1 MEGKNAY
8 CKISIAPLRA
18 QAKDQS
24 EIVTQLLFGDL
35 ITVHDIHEPWAKIT
49 THSDK
54 YQGYVDFKHIRNLNN
69 TDAKTW
75 SEESSYLKDRER
87 SISTPWGEQRIC
99 RGSRIAENT
108 ERFSI
113 GADAFAFIDSSKKNH
128 SSPLDFALDYIN
140 TPYLWGGK
148 TPFGIDCSGITQV
161 IYRFFGIELPRD
173 TSQQVKHGVEIDI
186 KNSRAND
193 LAFFE
198 NKNGSITHVGILN
211 GMGGI
216 IHASGHVRLD
226 NFTTEGITHSDTK
239 VLTHKLSCIK
249 RILN

>member
-1 MEGKNAY
+1 MDRKNAY

-49 THSDK
+49 THSDN
-54 YQGYVDFKHIRNLNN
+54 YQGYVDFKHIRNLDN

-75 SEESSYLKDRER
+75 SEESKYLKDRER

-99 RGSRIAENT
+99 RGSCIVENAEL
-108 ERFSI
+108 FSI
-113 GADAFAFIDSSKKNH
+113 GADVFSFLDSSEQNN

-161 IYRFFGIELPRD
+161 IYRFFEIELPRD
-173 TSQQVKHGVEIDI
+173 TSQQVKHGIEINF
-186 KNSRAND
+186 KNSRAGD

-239 VLTHKLSCIK
+239 IVTHKLSCIK